1 MIPRGG
7 TDECLDDL
15 SFDIDQSG
23 DVLGIFTGEVRQQ
36 PLEIEM
42 HVTLSGLGLQ
52 RLLIGHNE
60 CGQTVDH
67 GVEDVRGYDA
77 VAQQLLAPL
86 CPCQCHLFASWICP
100 ANVGCWY
107 GSDCIHSTL
116 RHATGAKAGHTV
128 GLNRSR
134 RSQRRVTVPGSVSKV
149 DMATPMPLI
158 YKMLFPS
165 ISTFETP

>member
-1 MIPRGG
+1 
-7 TDECLDDL
+7 
-15 SFDIDQSG
+15 
-23 DVLGIFTGEVRQQ
+23 
-36 PLEIEM
+36 
-42 HVTLSGLGLQ
+42 GLGLQ

-128 GLNRSR
+128 GIYTNASAVHSARRAHTGASR
-134 RSQRRVTVPGSVSKV
+134 QASTTAPEGCTAQAAHREQEPPGGRTRAEQRPQRC
-149 DMATPMPLI
+149 
-158 YKMLFPS
+158 
-165 ISTFETP
+165 